1 MRQERELIAGLSE
14 QQIREIVHQWI
25 KKTLDQ
31 YEEIRLRRAQ
41 PWSAEQLTA
50 YLNRLDGDIEVYKK
64 KLLQGHYDLVEPGA
78 SVFTEDDL
86 QKIFQAPGY
95 NPDNFKQA
103 YKFWV
108 PLIGLYSGMRLEEI
122 CQLTIDDIKQI
133 DGTWCF
139 DINNQGDKRIK
150 TNAAKRY
157 VPIHPMLLNELNFLG
172 FVELVKKNGPGRL
185 SPDLKK
191 QSGRY
196 SHYVSRW
203 INGYFYPKPEF
214 PYATTQLIANR
225 NKRCYFICMK
235 ALSISG
241 AQDVVLALQDE
252 IRRSDQARYDH
263 RLHALLLVAQ
273 GMSCRQAAL
282 YLGDSPRTV
291 AYWVHRF
298 EDEGL
303 AGLADADRPG
313 RPRRLNDDQL
323 AEVAEAVRGS
333 PLDYGLESGLWDG
346 KTLSAYISKRFSV
359 ELGVRQCQRLFRQL
373 GFRLRK
379 PRPATAGADP
389 VKQKE

>member
-1 MRQERELIAGLSE
+1 
-14 QQIREIVHQWI
+14 
-25 KKTLDQ
+25 
-31 YEEIRLRRAQ
+31 
-41 PWSAEQLTA
+41 
-50 YLNRLDGDIEVYKK
+50 
-64 KLLQGHYDLVEPGA
+64 
-78 SVFTEDDL
+78 
-86 QKIFQAPGY
+86 
-95 NPDNFKQA
+95 
-103 YKFWV
+103 
-108 PLIGLYSGMRLEEI
+108 
-122 CQLTIDDIKQI
+122 
-133 DGTWCF
+133 
-139 DINNQGDKRIK
+139 
-150 TNAAKRY
+150 
-157 VPIHPMLLNELNFLG
+157 
-172 FVELVKKNGPGRL
+172 
-185 SPDLKK
+185 
-191 QSGRY
+191 
-196 SHYVSRW
+196 
-203 INGYFYPKPEF
+203 
-214 PYATTQLIANR
+214 
-225 NKRCYFICMK
+225 MK

-241 AQDVVLALQDE
+241 AQDVVLVLQDE

-346 KTLSAYISKRFSV
+346 KALSAFISKRFSV

-389 VKQKE
+389 VKQKEYKKTT